1 MRRGACYDALVDD
14 PLDNEL
20 SDPDPFV
27 IGLGLL
33 QIAAAGG
40 AFLENRRRRQAVE
53 QAERLRFRT
62 AWYQARRSLIYF
74 KRTADEFETY
84 MLEEGYGRREFRI
97 GAVRLTLDRRGHQAM
112 RRMHGQTMNTAQH
125 LADNLDELSEF
136 LGPDDRAK
144 VDAIHENLAR
154 IDRLPERYRDVI
166 ALSRTAIDLYAALL
180 DDIGEQQGFDDA

>member
-1 MRRGACYDALVDD
+1 MPD
-14 PLDNEL
+14 EL

-40 AFLENRRRRQAVE
+40 AFLESRRRRQAVE
-53 QAERLRFRT
+53 QAERNAFRS
-62 AWYQARRSLIYF
+62 AWYQARRTLIYF

-125 LADNLDELSEF
+125 LADNLDDLSEF
-136 LGPDDRAK
+136 LGPDDQAR
-144 VDAIHENLAR
+144 VDAIHERLSR
-154 IDRLPERYRDVI
+154 IDRLPEQYRDVI
-166 ALSRTAIDLYAALL
+166 ALSRTAIELYGDLL
-180 DDIGEQQGFDDA
+180 DDIGERQGFDDP